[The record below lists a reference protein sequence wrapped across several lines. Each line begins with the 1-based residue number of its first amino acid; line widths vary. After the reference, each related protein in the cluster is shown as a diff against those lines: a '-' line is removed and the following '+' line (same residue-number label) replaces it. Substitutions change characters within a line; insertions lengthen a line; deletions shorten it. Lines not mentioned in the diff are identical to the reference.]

1 MWQLNSNHNLNSL
14 DFYLFLISLF
24 LGLYFDHW
32 YLLTI
37 NDQQDWDHSPPSSQ
51 FLWWPKFNPKENK
64 KEKKK
69 NLIKQFKFSKCNDWI
84 LIAILTSLNYF
95 KEIPKDGTSK
105 SNSHREWGGPRS

>member
-69 NLIKQFKFSKCNDWI
+69 KPYKTIQILQMQWLNLDCHLDKLKLF
-84 LIAILTSLNYF
+84 
-95 KEIPKDGTSK
+95 
-105 SNSHREWGGPRS
+105 

>member
-14 DFYLFLISLF
+14 DFYLFLISFF

-69 NLIKQFKFSKCNDWI
+69 KTLENN
-84 LIAILTSLNYF
+84 
-95 KEIPKDGTSK
+95 
-105 SNSHREWGGPRS
+105 SNSPNAMIESWLPSWQA